1 MAKDAFTKKVLI
13 YNFNSTMDCYWLHG
27 YAWRQTSEEPEPTLT
42 LIFPQDMQLTFT
54 LDSVNKN
61 NHKDLIIQPVESKP
75 GVLRLCPVDESL
87 WKPVLTTANGF
98 QCISN
103 TFVQGSLNREEH
115 TCNGFHCEWPPDAKE
130 WTERN
135 RPGKWPSKET
145 VDIFVRRGCHVEPVQ
160 SQDDTLWQ
168 YSFVLADDLA
178 YDYVLGVQR
187 KLFFFISVELLKFAL
202 ESQNILTYVHYRSVL
217 FRLFENKT
225 VEMLKRKPAECLVT
239 LLEILDSYVSRKQ
252 FPDYYIPKRN
262 LLENVDDTS
271 VRTLS
276 QRLYFLRRY
285 LFQFVCLMFDS
296 NRVDGEDVIQGT
308 VTELTKLVIERPHE
322 TTSYGYAEWIVPI
335 CASCMRRN
343 VQKKFHKAALVQARS
358 WSLDF
363 KENWNEANI
372 TEDKFIEMTLNYLDT
387 DSRWMFAFYVDCKTG
402 STWLKKLETHAE
414 SVPLFNILQCDYD
427 VLEPLLG
434 FSTSGWEVKM
444 PTELITMYRTIWFVN
459 NLTRLI
465 KCDLESPEVAI
476 DVLWF
481 FLQRNTHDFLLR
493 VESENRDRTY
503 AAPEVG
509 QLYTLFN
516 MLYTLLKEQGATDSF
531 GDMMRLFEEVC
542 NHMSWP
548 HAYNKIAKLWDY
560 FEEHE
565 KAREA
570 RMKANVLQKD
580 ALSY

>member
-1 MAKDAFTKKVLI
+1 
-13 YNFNSTMDCYWLHG
+13 MDCYWLRG
-27 YAWRQTSEEPEPTLT
+27 YSWRQTSEDPVRAFP
-42 LIFPQDMQLTFT
+42 LIFPHDMHLMFSDESINTGNQ
-54 LDSVNKN
+54 
-61 NHKDLIIQPVESKP
+61 KDLIIQPVESRP

-103 TFVQGSLNREEH
+103 TFVQGSFSKEEQ
-115 TCNGFHCEWPPDAKE
+115 TCNGFLCEWPPDAKE

-135 RPGKWPSKET
+135 RPSGWPSKDKI
-145 VDIFVRRGCHVEPVQ
+145 VCFLRRGCHVEPLQ
-160 SQDDTLWQ
+160 SQDETLWQ
-168 YSFVLADDLA
+168 YSFHLADDLV
-178 YDYVLGVQR
+178 YNFYLSVPH
-187 KLFFFISVELLKFAL
+187 KLFYFISVELLKFAL
-202 ESQNILTYVHYRSVL
+202 ESQNLLTSVHYRSVL

-225 VEMLKRKPAECLVT
+225 VQMVKTKPAECLVT
-239 LLEILDSYVSRKQ
+239 LLDILDSYVSRKQ

-262 LLENVDDTS
+262 LLENVDNTS
-271 VRTLS
+271 LRTLS
-276 QRLYFLRRY
+276 HRLYFLRRY
-285 LFQFVCLMFDS
+285 LFQFICLMFDS
-296 NRVDGEDVIQGT
+296 NRVDGEDFVQGA
-308 VTELTKLVIERPHE
+308 VTELTKIVIERPHE

-343 VQKKFHKAALVQARS
+343 VQKKFYHAALLQAKT
-358 WSLDF
+358 WSQDL
-363 KENWNEANI
+363 KENLNEVNI
-372 TEDKFIEMTLNYLDT
+372 TEDRFIEVTLNYLDT

-414 SVPLFNILQCDYD
+414 SVPLFNILQCDFD

-444 PTELITMYRTIWFVN
+444 PTELMTMYRTIWFVN
-459 NLTRLI
+459 NLTSLI
-465 KCDLESPEVAI
+465 KCELESPEVAI

-481 FLQRNTHDFLLR
+481 FLQRNTHDILLR
-493 VESENRDRTY
+493 VKSEDRDRTY
-503 AAPEVG
+503 EAPEVG

-516 MLYTLLKEQGATDSF
+516 MLYKLLKEHGTTDSF

-548 HAYNKIAKLWDY
+548 HAYNNIANLWDY
-560 FEEHE
+560 FGEHE

-580 ALSY
+580 AASY